1 MRRPTFRP
9 IPTLATLV
17 GLAILASLGTWQYGR
32 YQEKL
37 GLEAEL
43 AARADLPPKTASTL
57 DAIDLDA
64 DRNRVLTLQG
74 TITRG
79 EGVVFKHRTLEG
91 RPGVWF
97 AAPLELEDG
106 SRVVANLGW
115 LPVRDN
121 ARWVAEERAKAPE
134 TGSFTGLLHVLDQ
147 NIEDARMRA
156 RLAKGEVDPG
166 EDVLEWSSYDVE
178 ALTALYG
185 VVDDRPPMVFVLTDA
200 HSGDPFPRAS
210 TDYVTKPYM
219 TSDRHLGYSAFWYT
233 TGAALL
239 LIYLGASFGL
249 IGSRRR
255 QPRGRPESL
264 ESSEEDSLA

>member
-1 MRRPTFRP
+1 
-9 IPTLATLV
+9 V